1 MENTHSEARSFWIT
15 GSRRGEIR
23 TEILPEP
30 RHDEVLVR
38 TLFTGISRGT
48 EALVFSGGVPE
59 SEYRRMRAPFQ
70 AGDLP
75 APVKYGYSSVGRVE
89 RGPSNL
95 EGRTVFCLYPHQSAY
110 VVPAE
115 AVYMLP
121 ETVSAGRA
129 VLAANLETAV
139 NSLWDAAPKIGDRI
153 AVIGAGTL
161 GCLAAWLAG
170 TIPGCAV
177 QLVDI
182 DPGKARIA
190 AALGVPFALPDHAE
204 SDADLVIHTSATAE
218 GLGTALRLAGFEAAI
233 IELSWFGAS
242 RVELAL
248 GEAFHSR
255 RLRLQSSQVGAVAAS
270 QRARWT
276 ARRRMELALRL
287 LADCALDQ
295 LITGESRFDEL
306 PEVMQTIARR
316 GGTLCH
322 RIVY

>member
-1 MENTHSEARSFWIT
+1 MENTRSESRSFWIT

-30 RHDEVLVR
+30 RHGEVLVR

-115 AVYMLP
+115 AVYVLP
-121 ETVSAGRA
+121 ETVPAGRA

-139 NSLWDAAPKIGDRI
+139 NSLWDAAAKIGDRI

-170 TIPGCAV
+170 RIPGCAV

-182 DPGKARIA
+182 NPDKARIA
-190 AALGVPFALPDHAE
+190 AALGVRFALPDHAE
-204 SDADLVIHTSATAE
+204 SDADLVIHASATAE

-287 LADCALDQ
+287 LADSALDQ
-295 LITGESRFDEL
+295 LITDESPFDEL
-306 PEVMQTIARR
+306 PEVMQTIAGR

>member
-1 MENTHSEARSFWIT
+1 
-15 GSRRGEIR
+15 
-23 TEILPEP
+23 
-30 RHDEVLVR
+30 
-38 TLFTGISRGT
+38 
-48 EALVFSGGVPE
+48 
-59 SEYRRMRAPFQ
+59 
-70 AGDLP
+70 
-75 APVKYGYSSVGRVE
+75 
-89 RGPSNL
+89 
-95 EGRTVFCLYPHQSAY
+95 
-110 VVPAE
+110 
-115 AVYMLP
+115 
-121 ETVSAGRA
+121 
-129 VLAANLETAV
+129 
-139 NSLWDAAPKIGDRI
+139 LWDAAAKIGDRI

-170 TIPGCAV
+170 RIPGCAV

-182 DPGKARIA
+182 NPGKARIA
-190 AALGVPFALPDHAE
+190 AALGVRFALPDHAE
-204 SDADLVIHTSATAE
+204 SDADLVIHASATAE

-287 LADCALDQ
+287 LADSALDQ
-295 LITGESRFDEL
+295 LITDESPFDEL
-306 PEVMQTIARR
+306 PEVMQTIAGR

>member
-1 MENTHSEARSFWIT
+1 
-15 GSRRGEIR
+15 
-23 TEILPEP
+23 
-30 RHDEVLVR
+30 
-38 TLFTGISRGT
+38 
-48 EALVFSGGVPE
+48 
-59 SEYRRMRAPFQ
+59 
-70 AGDLP
+70 
-75 APVKYGYSSVGRVE
+75 VE

-115 AVYMLP
+115 AVYVLP
-121 ETVSAGRA
+121 ETVPAGRA

-139 NSLWDAAPKIGDRI
+139 NSLWDAAAKIGDRI
-153 AVIGAGTL
+153 EVIGAGTL

-170 TIPGCAV
+170 RIPGCAV

-190 AALGVPFALPDHAE
+190 AALGVRFALPDHAE
-204 SDADLVIHTSATAE
+204 SDADLVIHASATAE

-306 PEVMQTIARR
+306 PEVMQTIVTR

>member
-1 MENTHSEARSFWIT
+1 MENTRSESRSFWIT

-30 RHDEVLVR
+30 RHGEVLVR

-115 AVYMLP
+115 AVYVLP
-121 ETVSAGRA
+121 ETVPAGRA

-139 NSLWDAAPKIGDRI
+139 NSLWDAAAKIGDRI

-170 TIPGCAV
+170 RIPGCAV

-182 DPGKARIA
+182 NPGKARIA
-190 AALGVPFALPDHAE
+190 AALGVRFALPDHAE
-204 SDADLVIHTSATAE
+204 SDADLVIHASATAE

-287 LADCALDQ
+287 LADSALDQ
-295 LITGESRFDEL
+295 LITDESPFDEL
-306 PEVMQTIARR
+306 PEVMQTIAGR